1 MQEQTKRKLDILVK
15 ANKINDLD
23 IKFLNEIDQDLKSYD
38 NGDIEEMLLIH
49 IAMVLS
55 RQKDGTTIETMPKEL
70 WKQITNKLAYSHAK
84 EYWSKKELE
93 LPVTLDKNE
102 NQYIIM
108 HLVNIFTEK
117 NDLTWQNL

>member
-117 NDLTWQNL
+117 NDLT